1 MASGKTSAYYKSN
14 PRARLKR
21 LKQQAAYNKTPH
33 GKALRVNAN
42 RLRAQLKIGKG
53 SPMDAAHYKGSTTR
67 GRPQHRSRN
76 RASRTA

>member
-33 GKALRVNAN
+33 GKALSVNAK
-42 RLRAQLKIGKG
+42 RLRSQLKIRKG
-53 SPMDAAHYKGSTTR
+53 SPMDAE
-67 GRPQHRSRN
+67 N
-76 RASRTA
+76 

>member
-53 SPMDAAHYKGSTTR
+53 SPMDAAHYNGSTTR
-67 GRPQHRSRN
+67 GRPQHRSKN

>member
-53 SPMDAAHYKGSTTR
+53 SPMDAAHYRGSTTR
-67 GRPQHRSRN
+67 GRPQHRSKN